1 MTKYGRPIAE
11 ELEKKAEQPK
21 SSGVPFRRRWWVGI
35 ELLLCFMILI
45 RFEKWARDAI
55 NAMEGANAFLRYGC
69 VLVAIIFVFVC
80 IPLLAYETAC
90 LVVIRRW
97 NQGRILQSLQSERQ
111 ASDEIETKPAEPE
124 ISRERASTGDSESTP
139 DASSA

>member
-21 SSGVPFRRRWWVGI
+21 SSGVPFRRRWLVGI

-55 NAMEGANAFLRYGC
+55 NAMEGANTFLRYGC

-90 LVVIRRW
+90 WVVLRPW
-97 NQGRILQSLQSERQ
+97 NKERILKSLQSERH
-111 ASDEIETKPAEPE
+111 ASDEIETKPAEPDVP
-124 ISRERASTGDSESTP
+124 RERA
-139 DASSA
+139 